1 MVEFK
6 IWSTANRKGLSNKL
20 LKDKHPVMCRE
31 RKGRKRNKALA
42 MSIHSRYQA
51 GPSLPSPEALD
62 TAAFRH

>member
-6 IWSTANRKGLSNKL
+6 IWSTANQECLCNKL
-20 LKDKHPVMCRE
+20 LENKQPVMCRE
-31 RKGRKRNKALA
+31 RKGRGRNKALA

-51 GPSLPSPEALD
+51 GLSMPSPEALD